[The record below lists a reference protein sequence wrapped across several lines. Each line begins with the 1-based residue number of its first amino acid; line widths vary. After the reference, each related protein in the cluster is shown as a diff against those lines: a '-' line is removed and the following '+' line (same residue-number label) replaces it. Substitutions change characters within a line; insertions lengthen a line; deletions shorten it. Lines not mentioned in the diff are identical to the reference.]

1 MIILTLFSGTSH
13 EPWQKKNDTTTENK
27 EIRMINNDNKS
38 SPCATDKRYYNDKQK
53 MNNGNK
59 DNKKNTNRDGGSFP
73 L

>member
-1 MIILTLFSGTSH
+1 
-13 EPWQKKNDTTTENK
+13 
-27 EIRMINNDNKS
+27 MINNDEKS
-38 SPCATDKRYYNDKQK
+38 SPSVTDKRYYNDKQK